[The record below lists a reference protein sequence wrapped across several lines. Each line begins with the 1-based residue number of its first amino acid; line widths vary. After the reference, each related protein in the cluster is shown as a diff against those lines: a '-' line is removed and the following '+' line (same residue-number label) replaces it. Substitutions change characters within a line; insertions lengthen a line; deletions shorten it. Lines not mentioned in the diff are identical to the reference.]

1 MIIKLIKFS
10 LFVIVNLFGFY
21 VVPLIANTAVK
32 FRMMPDQLTPDQEV
46 AFSMAL
52 SAYMPFWALA
62 ALASIGFFFTRGE
75 MRAWLILAPLY
86 VTALY
91 GFGTLIYFH
100 LVV

>member
-21 VVPLIANTAVK
+21 VVPLIYNTAIK
-32 FRMMPDQLTPDQEV
+32 FRVMPDQLTPDQEV
-46 AFSMAL
+46 AMSMAFN
-52 SAYMPFWALA
+52 AYMPFWALA

-91 GFGTLIYFH
+91 GFGTFVYFH

>member
-21 VVPLIANTAVK
+21 VVPLIANTAIK
-32 FRMMPDQLTPDQEV
+32 FRMMPDQLMPDQEL
-46 AFSMAL
+46 AMSNAL
-52 SAYMPFWALA
+52 TAYMPFWALA

-86 VTALY
+86 VTAIY
-91 GFGTLIYFH
+91 GFGILIYFH